1 MLGTCAWR
9 VSEGSW
15 DPLNTYVGYAID
27 SSVGH
32 SVRLLDIR
40 SARRALVKD
49 VTVVRF
55 LTSSHPSVPAH
66 SFRGCRPTQ
75 LVFTTTDEA
84 CLFVCP
90 FVLNGRERFLDGR
103 NTLINYPLLSDPSE
117 SLKGCG
123 VHRNILVINAFILYN
138 KWGAKR
144 SFCLVKWHMAVPG

>member
-15 DPLNTYVGYAID
+15 DPLNTSVGYAID

-32 SVRLLDIR
+32 SVRLLDIG

-49 VTVVRF
+49 VTLVRF

-75 LVFTTTDEA
+75 LVFTTTDGA

-103 NTLINYPLLSDPSE
+103 NTLINYPYSVTHQSRWRVVEYIGIFLSLMLLSYTISE
-117 SLKGCG
+117 GQRGLF
-123 VHRNILVINAFILYN
+123 A
-138 KWGAKR
+138 
-144 SFCLVKWHMAVPG
+144 